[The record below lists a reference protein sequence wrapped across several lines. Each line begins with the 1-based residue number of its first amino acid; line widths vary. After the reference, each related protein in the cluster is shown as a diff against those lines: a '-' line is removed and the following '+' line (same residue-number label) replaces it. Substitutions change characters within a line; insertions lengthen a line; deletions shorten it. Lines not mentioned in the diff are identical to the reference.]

1 MLIVDARLWQ
11 ATQSR
16 NRTRPDERP
25 GVVAARGAGSGSEL
39 GGGGQAG
46 PLYPYIAQPRPG
58 ILLIEHDMGLM
69 MRIAYRIIVVNFG
82 VKTAEGT
89 ISDTGA
95 CRRLLPGDLGFVN
108 AANSSISPGALRI

>member
-1 MLIVDARLWQ
+1 
-11 ATQSR
+11 
-16 NRTRPDERP
+16 
-25 GVVAARGAGSGSEL
+25 
-39 GGGGQAG
+39 
-46 PLYPYIAQPRPG
+46 
-58 ILLIEHDMGLM
+58 MGLM